1 MLSSLLLLQRCQTVC
16 TTDQDEISL
25 LELFIKKL
33 INPIV
38 MVKAGISGTLL
49 FQKADVTHHFAT
61 GQRFTI
67 DHGYDTT
74 HPGAVTD
81 FRPLKCLQQWF
92 RQGETTGL
100 NHDSIELIC
109 LLQNRFHRWQEIVL
123 HGATKAAVG

>member
-33 INPIV
+33 INAIV

-49 FQKADVTHHFAT
+49 FQKADVSDNFAT
-61 GQRFTI
+61 GQRFTVNHR
-67 DHGYDTT
+67 DDTT
-74 HPGAVTD
+74 DPGAMTN

-100 NHDSIELIC
+100 DHDSIELVC
-109 LLQNRFHRWQEIVL
+109 LLQNRFHRWQEIIL
-123 HGATKAAVG
+123 HRATKAAIG